1 MSRSTTLV
9 LGLGL
14 LLVSATSLAETVGLK
29 LCTGSPD
36 GNYFASGEEIKRQV
50 QRQSIQVEL
59 VATGGSMD
67 NLKRMADGECDAG
80 FAQIDA
86 YLHYQAL
93 NRESRLAVEWPK
105 HLYEEYVHLV
115 CHRDSRIASIEDF
128 AQAENPYSLVVGAP
142 GSGSAMTWDSFT
154 RLNPDYLVVTTKEA
168 DGAEAL
174 QSVKEG
180 NTDCMM
186 LVSGLGSK
194 QLSLVDAS
202 AAQLRLVGV
211 DDRDLQQAKHFGK
224 PIYQFQPIPAGTY
237 PGLQAPS
244 GKSVETLTVKA
255 IMLVASAWAGA
266 HAVAYEA
273 LIEGVDRATPIIQ
286 KRVTAN

>member
-1 MSRSTTLV
+1 MSRSTTFV

-14 LLVSATSLAETVGLK
+14 LLASATSLAESVGLK

-36 GNYFASGEEIKRQV
+36 GNYYASGEEIQRQV

-59 VATGGSMD
+59 VETGGSMD
-67 NLKRMADGECDAG
+67 NLRRMADGECDAG

-86 YLHYQAL
+86 YLHHQAV

-115 CHRDSRIASIEDF
+115 CHRDSRVASIEDL
-128 AQAENPYSLVVGAP
+128 AQQENPYSLVVGAP

-154 RLNPDYLVVTTKEA
+154 RLNPDYLIVTTNEA
-168 DGAEAL
+168 DARKAL
-174 QSVKEG
+174 QAVTAG
-180 NTDCMM
+180 DTDCLMA
-186 LVSGLGSK
+186 VSGLGSK
-194 QLSLVDAS
+194 QLSLVDAA
-202 AAQLRLVGV
+202 AAQLRLVAV
-211 DDRDLQQAKHFGK
+211 DDQDLGQAKHFGK
-224 PIYQFQPIPAGTY
+224 PIYRFRPIPAGTY

-244 GKSVETLTVKA
+244 GEAVKSLTVKA
-255 IMLVASAWAGA
+255 IMIVASAWAND
-266 HAVAYEA
+266 HAVAYDA

-286 KRVTAN
+286 QRVRAN